1 MSAARRPALG
11 GRREAR
17 EQALLLLY
25 EYEVRGGDLD
35 EVIGDRSEGVDSYT
49 LEVVRGVQAELAN
62 LDAEIT
68 KRSKDWPLERLAAT
82 DRSVLRIGI
91 WELQH
96 RDDIPK
102 AVVLNEATELAKTYG
117 TDDSGKFDNG
127 VLAAVAR

>member
-1 MSAARRPALG
+1 MGTSTRSSATAPR
-11 GRREAR
+11 
-17 EQALLLLY
+17 
-25 EYEVRGGDLD
+25 
-35 EVIGDRSEGVDSYT
+35 GVDSYT

-117 TDDSGKFDNG
+117 TDDSGKFVNG